1 MQKPPSWARCRQR
14 DDDPGLLF
22 DDGGGQL
29 HEMQP
34 QRVELG
40 AAPRGSPWAGGAQFP
55 PEPVGA
61 TVQHQAHLVAHDD
74 EVARVL
80 GYRPLNRPG
89 FTGDL

>member
-1 MQKPPSWARCRQR
+1 MSPSWAQCRQR

-22 DDGGGQL
+22 DDGGGQF

-34 QRVELG
+34 QGVELG

-61 TVQHQAHLVAHDD
+61 AVQHQAHLVTDD
-74 EVARVL
+74 QGHAEECKIMPCIKPVTM
-80 GYRPLNRPG
+80 
-89 FTGDL
+89 TGSR